1 MNKQQKIEQLEH
13 QIEKLKAEIGN
24 LDNWQAKVYPLDSF
38 SPGEKIEIF
47 DKLYKQ
53 AWEYLDELVRE
64 EFYPKDGD
72 HYIYEAVMTEMLGPL
87 VWEIIRSVIS

>member
-1 MNKQQKIEQLEH
+1 MNKQQKIEQLKR
-13 QIEKLKAEIGN
+13 QMEKLESEIEN
-24 LDNWQAKVYPLDSF
+24 LDNWQTKVRALDSF
-38 SPGEKIEIF
+38 TPEEKVKVF
-47 DKLYKQ
+47 DSLHKQ

-72 HYIYEAVMTEMLGPL
+72 HYIYEAVLSKMLGPK